1 MMATKRYN
9 PVYDRYIP
17 TRAYDAFETM
27 VYGEVTNSS
36 IFREINRPDT
46 YAMIYQKGRIEYGP
60 LRIKLKFLLKFLRNS
75 CARTFTPE
83 RLHLEL

>member
-9 PVYDRYIP
+9 PVFDRYIP
-17 TRAYDAFETM
+17 VRAYDAFETM

-46 YAMIYQKGRIEYGP
+46 YAMIFQKGRIPASKNVGP
-60 LRIKLKFLLKFLRNS
+60 PSTRQ
-75 CARTFTPE
+75 
-83 RLHLEL
+83 